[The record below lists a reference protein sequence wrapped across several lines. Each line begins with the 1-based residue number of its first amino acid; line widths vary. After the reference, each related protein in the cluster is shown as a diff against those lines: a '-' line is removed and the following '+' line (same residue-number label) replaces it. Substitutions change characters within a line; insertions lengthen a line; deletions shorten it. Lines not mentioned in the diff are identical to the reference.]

1 MRVKHKMFVNDY
13 TWLTHNLCVLAK
25 RERNTLDTS
34 QKMTEETR
42 ESETEED
49 VNRRS
54 VFMC

>member
-1 MRVKHKMFVNDY
+1 MCVDQKGEKY
-13 TWLTHNLCVLAK
+13 T
-25 RERNTLDTS
+25 EDTS

-54 VFMC
+54 VFIC